1 MSGVHKVYSESLLKT
16 LAQIAPGTELREGLE
31 RILRGRT
38 GALIVLGS
46 DRAVTQMSSGGFA
59 INTEFSATRVREL
72 AKMDGAIVCDKDAST
87 LLAAGVQ
94 LLPDP
99 SIETNE
105 SGTRHRTAE
114 RVAKQTGFPVIA
126 VSASMSLISVYTE
139 GIRHTVEDTQ
149 SLMGRANQAIRTLDS
164 YTERLEQVLQQ
175 LSSLEIEASATLRD
189 VAATLQRMEMVR
201 RITVEAGHYVVELGD
216 VGRLVALQLEELT
229 THNLPHSWVVLR
241 DYLPRDT
248 TPDQL
253 QSYVT
258 ALEALDDKDIVDL
271 TTIARTSGLGEDLEA
286 PLHPHG
292 HRLLA
297 GIKSMPGAV
306 ADRLVDS
313 FDGLQSLMAAS
324 LDDLRAVDGI
334 GEQRARV
341 IRESLSRMAESSLL
355 ERFM

>member
-1 MSGVHKVYSESLLKT
+1 MFSESLLKII
-16 LAQIAPGTELREGLE
+16 AQIAPGTELREGLE
-31 RILRGRT
+31 RILRSRT
-38 GALIVLGS
+38 GALIVLGN
-46 DRAVTQMSSGGFA
+46 DRTVAHMSSGGFA

-72 AKMDGAIVCDKDAST
+72 AKMDGAIICDKDAST

-99 SIETNE
+99 AIETNE

-126 VSASMSLISVYTE
+126 VSASMSMISVYAE
-139 GIRHTVEDTQ
+139 GIRYTVEDTQ
-149 SLMGRANQAIRTLDS
+149 SLMNRANQAIRTLDS

-175 LSSLEIEASATLRD
+175 LSSLEIEASVTLRD
-189 VAATLQRMEMVR
+189 VVLTLQRMEMVR
-201 RITVEAGHYVVELGD
+201 RITVEAGHYVVELGN

-229 THNLPHSWVVLR
+229 SHNLPESWLVLR
-241 DYLPRDT
+241 DYLPVAA
-248 TPDQL
+248 TPEEVQAA
-253 QSYVT
+253 VR
-258 ALEALDDKDIVDL
+258 ALASLDDKEIVDPL
-271 TTIARTSGLGEDLEA
+271 TIARTAGLGEELEST
-286 PLHPHG
+286 LHPHG

-297 GIKSMPGAV
+297 SIKSMPGAV
-306 ADRLVDS
+306 ADRLVER

-324 LDDLRAVDGI
+324 LDDLRAVEGI